1 MSTDSWLDVA
11 AAPSTQPLTREEQH
25 AKAVEF
31 AKLYVETF
39 VLNASGAK
47 LLEHWDSTLLRK
59 RIPVNATI
67 NEYAA
72 VEAQRAFVQLI
83 HNEIEFA
90 RSEGRLTR
98 G

>member
-1 MSTDSWLDVA
+1 MSDDWLNVA
-11 AAPSTQPLTREEQH
+11 PVQQAKPLTQEEQH

-31 AKLYVETF
+31 AKLYVEAF
-39 VLNASGAK
+39 VLNPAGAR
-47 LLEHWDSTLLRK
+47 LLEHWDKTLLRY
-59 RIPVNATI
+59 RVSVNATI
-67 NEYAA
+67 NEYVA
-72 VEAQRAFVQLI
+72 VEARRAFVQQI

>member
-1 MSTDSWLDVA
+1 MSTETWLDVS
-11 AAPSTQPLTREEQH
+11 APEAKQPLTQAEQH

-39 VLNASGAK
+39 VFNPSGAK
-47 LLEHWDSTLLRK
+47 LLQHWDKTLLRY
-59 RIPVNATI
+59 RVPVNATI

-72 VEAQRAFVQLI
+72 VEARRAFIQQI
-83 HNEIEFA
+83 HNELEFA
-90 RSEGRLTR
+90 RSEGRLS